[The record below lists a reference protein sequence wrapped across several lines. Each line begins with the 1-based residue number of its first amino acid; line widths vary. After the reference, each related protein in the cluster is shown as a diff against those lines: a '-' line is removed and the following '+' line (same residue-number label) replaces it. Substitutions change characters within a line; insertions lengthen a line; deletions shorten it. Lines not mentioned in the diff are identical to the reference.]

1 MKAQHV
7 CRRGVW
13 NLDDLHPHQNTSNGS
28 DPDYLI
34 ANGETCRTMTR
45 LGCEHGHGFH
55 YAGEYSTRAQYTDA
69 RGLGLRSVSS
79 LSRLES

>member
-34 ANGETCRTMTR
+34 ANGDLSNNDPVR
-45 LGCEHGHGFH
+45 L
-55 YAGEYSTRAQYTDA
+55 
-69 RGLGLRSVSS
+69 
-79 LSRLES
+79 